1 MRAFIAVEIPNEIK
15 ERLIQLQEEIRSRFK
30 KEVKMVEPENLHFTL
45 RFFPEIDE
53 NAAEK
58 IKGIIKNIEFDA
70 FEIKCRGLG
79 VFPNEN
85 YIRVVWVGGDSNGKL
100 EEIEKMLSERLAAI
114 GFKKEKD
121 EKFVA
126 HLTLARV
133 KQKIKFKEFLEKY
146 KEQDFGSFTIN
157 KDMIKLKK
165 SQLTPKGPIYSDL

>member
-1 MRAFIAVEIPNEIK
+1 MRAFIAIEIPNEIK
-15 ERLIQLQEEIRSRFK
+15 ERLIQFQEEIKTRFK
-30 KEVKMVEPENLHFTL
+30 KEVKIVEPENLHFTL
-45 RFFPEIDE
+45 KFFPEIDE
-53 NAAEK
+53 NAVEK
-58 IKGIIKNIEFDA
+58 IKDTIKNIEFDA

-85 YIRVVWVGGDSNGKL
+85 YIRVIWVGGDSNGKL
-100 EEIEKMLSERLAAI
+100 EEIEKILLERLAAI
-114 GFKKEKD
+114 GFKKEKN

-133 KQKIKFKEFLEKY
+133 KQKINFKDFLVKHKEK
-146 KEQDFGSFTIN
+146 DFGSFMIT

>member
-1 MRAFIAVEIPNEIK
+1 MRAFIAIEIPNEIK

-53 NAAEK
+53 NTAEK
-58 IKGIIKNIEFDA
+58 IKDTIKNIEFDA

-85 YIRVVWVGGDSNGKL
+85 YIRVIWVGGDSNGKL
-100 EEIEKMLSERLAAI
+100 EGIEKMLSERLAAI

-121 EKFVA
+121 EEFVA

-133 KQKIKFKEFLEKY
+133 KQKINFKDFLLKY
-146 KEQDFGSFTIN
+146 REQDFGSFTIS